1 MMPALMI
8 AMSLLGADSS
18 PFRPPAV
25 PLIAHDPYFSV
36 WSFNDCLTDDW
47 SKHWTGANHAL
58 AILARVDGHPF
69 RLAGVAPKR
78 VPPMAQTAL
87 DVWPTRSIYRF
98 EGGGIEIALTFLSPL
113 LPGDIDLLSRPV
125 SYISWECR
133 SVDGKPHDV
142 GIYVDASAELAVDR
156 PDQQVQWGRFNAG
169 GLDAMRVGSVDQ
181 AVLARRGDDLRI
193 DWGHLY
199 LAAPGAA
206 ATAIADS
213 DVARD
218 QFAANG
224 SLPVSD
230 DLRMPRR
237 VQDGWPVLAARHDL
251 VKVGKKAVGGHI
263 LIAYDDVWSIEYL
276 NRRLAPYWRRN
287 GASIADVLQ
296 QAEAQFADL
305 AAKCEAFDA
314 EFMADLESA
323 GGPAYARIC
332 ALAYRQAFAAQKVA
346 ADFDG
351 TPLMFSKECFSNGC
365 IATVDVFYP
374 AAPIFLL
381 LNPALLEAQMK
392 PIMDYAQSA
401 RWPWP
406 FAPHDLG
413 QYPLAN
419 GQVYGGGEKTEEN
432 QMPVEE
438 TANMLLLHTALAYIT
453 GDVSFARAYWPMLA
467 KWADYLRDKG
477 LDPENQL
484 CTDDFAGHLAHNAN
498 LSVKAILALAGYGR
512 LCETAGEADRAK
524 EFQSLAREM
533 AQKWIELANDGDAQA
548 PHYRLAFDK
557 PGTWS
562 QKYNLVWDKLL
573 GLGVFP
579 SEVARAEVAY
589 YKTKLNKYGLPLDN
603 RSLYTKSDW
612 LVWSATLAESP
623 EDFRQL
629 IAPLYVFLQETP
641 DRVPFTDWYMTD
653 TAKKVG
659 FQARPVIGGVFIKM
673 LADDAM
679 WKKWA
684 K

>member
-1 MMPALMI
+1 MPALMMLVSI
-8 AMSLLGADSS
+8 LGAVSL

-36 WSFNDCLTDDW
+36 WSFNDRLTDDW
-47 SKHWTGANHAL
+47 SKHWTGANQAI

-69 RLAGVAPKR
+69 RLAGVAPKS
-78 VPPMAQTAL
+78 VPAMTQTAL
-87 DVWPTRSIYRF
+87 EVWPTRTVYRF
-98 EGGGIEIALTFLSPL
+98 EAGGVEIALTFLSPL

-125 SYISWECR
+125 SYIAWECR
-133 SVDGKPHDV
+133 ATDDRKHNVSLYADV
-142 GIYVDASAELAVDR
+142 SAELCVNT
-156 PDQQVQWGRFNAG
+156 PEQKVEWGRYRLGN
-169 GLDAMRVGSVDQ
+169 LETMRIGTVEQ
-181 AVLARRGDDLRI
+181 PVLGRSGDDLRI
-193 DWGHLY
+193 EWGHLY
-199 LAAPGAA
+199 VSAPAALATVIAA
-206 ATAIADS
+206 S
-213 DVARD
+213 DITRSQFARD
-218 QFAANG
+218 GN
-224 SLPVSD
+224 LPD
-230 DLRMPRR
+230 TDNLHMPQA
-237 VQDGWPVLAARHDL
+237 VNDGWPVLAALHNL
-251 VKVGKKAVGGHI
+251 GEVKKKSVCGHI
-263 LIAYDDVWSIEYL
+263 LVAYDDIYSIEYL
-276 NRRLAPYWRRN
+276 NRRLKPYWRRN
-287 GASIADVLQ
+287 GAQIGDILA

-305 AAKCEAFDA
+305 VEKSKAFDE
-314 EFMADLESA
+314 EFMADLENA
-323 GGPAYARIC
+323 GGPEYARIC
-332 ALAYRQAFAAQKVA
+332 ALAYRQAFAAQKIT

-351 TPLMFSKECFSNGC
+351 TPMMFSKECFSNGC

-392 PIMDYAQSA
+392 PMMDYAQSA

-419 GQVYGGGEKTEEN
+419 GQVYGGGEKTEQN

-438 TANMLLLHTALAYIT
+438 TANLLLLHTALAHIT
-453 GDVSFARAYWPMLA
+453 GDISFARAYWPMLA
-467 KWADYLRDKG
+467 KWAGYLREKG

-512 LCETAGEADRAK
+512 LCEMAGEPDRAAQ
-524 EFQSLAREM
+524 FTTLAREM

-562 QKYNLVWDKLL
+562 QKYNLVWDKIL
-573 GLGVFP
+573 GLGIFP
-579 SEVARAEVAY
+579 PEIARTEVAY

-629 IAPLYVFLQETP
+629 VAPLYAFLQDTP
-641 DRVPFTDWYMTD
+641 DRVPFSDWYMTD